1 MTTKLQHGDYVFV
14 GYDAIYTGIQIT
26 PIIDNLTFANPNTT
40 INFHVIVPYVSRNEE
55 QQILHPLDPNQNP
68 VINMYP
74 QVYIVNLPLSEQ
86 ENLMDRFNVE
96 SSNAVPP
103 IF

>member
-1 MTTKLQHGDYVFV
+1 
-14 GYDAIYTGIQIT
+14 
-26 PIIDNLTFANPNTT
+26 
-40 INFHVIVPYVSRNEE
+40 
-55 QQILHPLDPNQNP
+55 LDPNQNP

-103 IF
+103 IFWL